1 MDPDFNPSITPYPDG
16 PYYVNDVT
24 SFANQRGP
32 IRTRPTMV
40 LCRCGASA
48 SKPFC
53 DGMHVKIGFSSAKL
67 EGPVENKRDNY
78 GALTYSVRG
87 LEYHAPESS
96 VAIFIMPNGPYV
108 VTGGPELR
116 NTTREEGASTERFAL
131 CRCGGSNN
139 KPFCDGSHRQIGF
152 KDEKN

>member
-1 MDPDFNPSITPYPDG
+1 MDSDFNPSITPYPDG

-24 SFANQRGP
+24 SFSNQHGP

-48 SKPFC
+48 NKPYC
-53 DGMHVKIGFSSAKL
+53 DGRHVKIGFSSGKSERL
-67 EGPVENKRDNY
+67 FENKRD
-78 GALTYSVRG
+78 GDTGRDR
-87 LEYHAPESS
+87 APGTS
-96 VAIFIMPNGPYV
+96 VAIYVEPNGPYV
-108 VTGGPELR
+108 VTGGPGLR
-116 NTTREEGASTERFAL
+116 NTRREEGASTERFAL

-139 KPFCDGSHRQIGF
+139 KPFCDGSHQRIGF